1 MGDGA
6 ICNSCFKRI
15 ENEEPWHYRYNSR
28 AGLLEPVH
36 DKCSKPDK
44 DEKGGV

>member
-1 MGDGA
+1 MDDSA
-6 ICNSCFKRI
+6 LCQACFKRI

-44 DEKGGV
+44 NEKGGV